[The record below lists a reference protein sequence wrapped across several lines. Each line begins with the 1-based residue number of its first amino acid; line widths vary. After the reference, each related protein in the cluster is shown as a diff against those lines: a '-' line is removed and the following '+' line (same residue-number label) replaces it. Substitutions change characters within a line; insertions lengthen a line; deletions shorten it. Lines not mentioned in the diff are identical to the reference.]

1 VKGLNYEG
9 FLELVMR
16 RRSIRSYKTDP
27 IPLDFV
33 QKILEVARW
42 APSGANTQPWEFIIV
57 TRKEDKNKIVDIIKR
72 NLPNKRVKDKEPKP
86 PEGFKDA
93 PVFIIVCGDLRKKI
107 LLPGTSYKMEN
118 QKIKSIQN
126 PDLNI
131 EEIFNSNLSNAILYI
146 HLAAKTL
153 GLGSQWVT
161 GTNHPRVQ
169 NKIKQL
175 LKIPEYL
182 KIYDTVALGY
192 PATKPKPRFV
202 RKLKEITHY
211 DEYDQT
217 KSITDSQLN
226 RSLDDLMNHA
236 RVHLDR
242 PA

>member
-1 VKGLNYEG
+1 MKELDYEE
-9 FLELVMR
+9 FLELVMK
-16 RRSIRSYKTDP
+16 RRSVRNYKTDP

-33 QKILEVARW
+33 KKILEAARW
-42 APSGANTQPWEFIIV
+42 APSGANSQPWEFVIV
-57 TRKEDKNKIVDIIKR
+57 TRKEVKNKIVDIINK
-72 NLPNKRVKDKEPKP
+72 NLPHKRVKAKGPKP

-93 PVFIIVCGDLRKKI
+93 PVFIIVCGDIRKKI
-107 LLPGTSYKMEN
+107 LLPGTNYKMEN
-118 QKIKSIQN
+118 QKIKSIEN

-131 EEIFNSNLSNAILYI
+131 EDIFNSNLSNAILYI

-161 GTNHPRVQ
+161 GTNHPKVQ

-182 KIYDTVALGY
+182 RIYDTVALGY
-192 PATKPKPRFV
+192 AAIKPKPRFV
-202 RKLKEITHY
+202 RKLEEITHY

-217 KSITDSQLN
+217 KSKTDRWLN

-236 RVHLDR
+236 RVHLDN
-242 PA
+242 PT